1 MPTVLS
7 CSSLWSAFSPIY
19 WCGFFRGC
27 CSRHQSD
34 SFALSG
40 VGKTHKAA
48 TLSQDDCFYWPPPF
62 WVVGWPQAFRS
73 LTPLQI
79 YSNPVILGQW
89 HWLFFLLT
97 GEHLAPG
104 PTIYCTFLF
113 RGISWCFLSS
123 PENLPKVAQFSKNW
137 DQGDQLDLG
146 RLKSQ
151 VMELIRHS
159 SEATC

>member
-7 CSSLWSAFSPIY
+7 CSSLWTAFSPIY
-19 WCGFFRGC
+19 WCGFFRG
-27 CSRHQSD
+27 SRHQSD

-73 LTPLQI
+73 LTRLQI

-97 GEHLAPG
+97 GKHLAPG
-104 PTIYCTFLF
+104 PITFVFPPRHLLVLLVQPREFAKGCSVFQKLGSRGSTGF
-113 RGISWCFLSS
+113 RKVEIS
-123 PENLPKVAQFSKNW
+123 N
-137 DQGDQLDLG
+137 DGTD
-146 RLKSQ
+146 
-151 VMELIRHS
+151 
-159 SEATC
+159 